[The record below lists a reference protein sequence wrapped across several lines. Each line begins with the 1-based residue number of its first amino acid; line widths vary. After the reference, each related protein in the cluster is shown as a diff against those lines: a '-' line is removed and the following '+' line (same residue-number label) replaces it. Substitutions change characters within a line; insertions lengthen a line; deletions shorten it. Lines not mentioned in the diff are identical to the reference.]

1 MLSSRFTSQRLAGIT
16 AVALLAPAYFAGDAF
31 AQSWASSSTVPHD
44 PGVRGGPAG
53 AGGALPGLDTAELNL
68 FNAAL
73 ARFRAVDS
81 VSGTIND
88 APAGTINGNGLGPRF
103 NLNSC
108 AGCHAQPAI
117 GGSSAPSNPEFQV
130 IAQGIALGSTNTLPV
145 FLAAHGPTVEARFP
159 FFTNSNGSPNKNAP
173 NGGVEE

>member
-1 MLSSRFTSQRLAGIT
+1 MLPSRFTSRRLAGIT
-16 AVALLAPAYFAGDAF
+16 AVTLLMAAYFAGGAF
-31 AQSWASSSTVPHD
+31 AQTSASSATGPHD
-44 PGVRGGPAG
+44 PGVRGGAAG
-53 AGGALPGLDTAELNL
+53 AGGALLGLDTAELNL

-88 APAGTINGNGLGPRF
+88 APAGTINGSGLGPRF

-117 GGSSAPSNPEFQV
+117 GGTSPSTNPEVAVATQDG
-130 IAQGIALGSTNTLPV
+130 ATN
-145 FLAAHGPTVEARFP
+145 
-159 FFTNSNGSPNKNAP
+159 K
-173 NGGVEE
+173 